1 MRIYMA
7 PMEGITGYIY
17 RTTYDRYFSGVDKY
31 FTPFIVP
38 AIGRPL
44 RGRELKDILPEN
56 NNGMNV
62 IPQLLTNDSEAFL
75 KTARFLKGYGYDEVN
90 LNLGCPSGT
99 VVSKNR
105 GSGQLYDTDKLD
117 RFLYEIFAA
126 GVVKISIKTRV
137 GKDSHSEW
145 QDILD
150 IYNKYPITELIVH
163 PRIQKEY
170 YKGRAAVEDYLYA
183 QENYPGKLC
192 YNGDINSV
200 EDYQRLADTLGTQI
214 VDDHTDDRSNTVD
227 INNVVNKASNDKELV
242 VMLGRGLI
250 ADPYLP
256 RRLKKAEEL
265 REDKGF
271 SPEGALKAEN
281 ISTSGKVVKDV
292 KILKG
297 FHDELY
303 DRYCSELGAGNTSF
317 KMKELW
323 AYMGKLF
330 DEGDSSRK
338 ALKKI
343 MKARNENEY
352 RVAVNALFDIKEKHA
367 GI

>member
-17 RTTYDRYFSGVDKY
+17 RTTYDKYFSGVDKY

-126 GVVKISIKTRV
+126 DVIKISIKTRV
-137 GKDSHSEW
+137 GRDSHSEW

-170 YKGRAAVEDYLYA
+170 YKGKAAVEDYLYA
-183 QENYPGKLC
+183 QANYLGRLC

-200 EDYQRLADTLGTQI
+200 EDYQRLADTLDAQTI
-214 VDDHTDDRSNTVD
+214 
-227 INNVVNKASNDKELV
+227 I
-242 VMLGRGLI
+242 MLGRGLI

-256 RRLKKAEEL
+256 QRLKKAEEL
-265 REDKGF
+265 KEEKEF
-271 SPEGALKAEN
+271 SSEEVLK
-281 ISTSGKVVKDV
+281 S
-292 KILKG
+292 

-330 DEGDSSRK
+330 DESDDSRK

-343 MKARNENEY
+343 MKAKNENEY
-352 RVAVNALFDIKEKHA
+352 RVAVDTLFDIKEKRA